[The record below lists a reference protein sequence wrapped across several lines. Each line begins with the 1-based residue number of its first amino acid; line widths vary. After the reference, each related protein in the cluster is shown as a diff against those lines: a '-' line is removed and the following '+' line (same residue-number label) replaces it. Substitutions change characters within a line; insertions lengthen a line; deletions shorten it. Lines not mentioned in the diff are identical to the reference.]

1 MIINNLIE
9 IFRLITLAILI
20 ILNLIIVS
28 RFFIKPK
35 LISNITKHA
44 AFFTLSLGLSIWT
57 VLILY
62 GRLFSTKGSGN
73 WYLDLVFYLLMIV
86 TIGLGIYLL
95 NLDYLKITS
104 TLNKQIIKV
113 TEDYVAAVENVED
126 VVISLARTIDAKDKY
141 TEGHTERVSQYATFL
156 AERLGLKDKTIE
168 KIRIGALIHDIGKI
182 GISLE
187 ILNKTE
193 ELTEAENAQ
202 IRLHPELGYQI
213 CSPLKAMEDIGDII
227 RYHHEKL
234 DGSGY
239 PDGLKGE
246 EISLEIRIVTIADIF
261 DALTTDRPYRRA
273 LDPDQAIKILK
284 AEAHGGKLDIF
295 LVNEFAE
302 MLMDFGLLNQI
313 KENV

>member
-35 LISNITKHA
+35 LISDITKHT
-44 AFFTLSLGLSIWT
+44 AFFALSLGLSIWT

-62 GRLFSTKGSGN
+62 GRLFSTKGGGN

-104 TLNKQIIKV
+104 TLNEQIIKV

-193 ELTEAENAQ
+193 KLTEAENAQ

-227 RYHHEKL
+227 RCHHEKL

-246 EISLEIRIVTIADIF
+246 EISLEVRIVTVADIF
-261 DALTTDRPYRRA
+261 DALTTHRPYRSA
-273 LDPDQAIKILK
+273 LDPNQAIKILK
-284 AEAHGGKLDIF
+284 VEAQEGKLDIF

-302 MLMDFGLLNQI
+302 MLMDFGLLSQI
-313 KENV
+313 EEDV